1 MENQH
6 NKSHEECQSELRYL
20 FKRLTSWREESQ
32 KEFSFIINSQS
43 TIIEKGMGNLVEE
56 VSDLQAQLSVITKE
70 RNNLLEIVENM
81 SGEIKMLEAKLPS
94 PDALPESEESFCQD
108 AKERGCKRTRS
119 QDIDE
124 GSKMI
129 NDDDYDLDNHIDN
142 AGSNTKSEG
151 KTDEAEVT
159 DQQKEKGVTVQLT
172 NEPLPKKKANH
183 GDMETHIELVKT
195 MEKIKVKCK
204 HCPYISRDKSHLKD
218 HIEAVHERGSVK
230 HCVECGFKPSRNRDM
245 KYHMQRKHGKTI
257 RHVCEDCGHEES
269 KKSLMTVHKLYV
281 HELKTKDLTL
291 TNVS

>member
-1 MENQH
+1 MKNQP
-6 NKSHEECQSELRYL
+6 NMSRRPCQSDLKYL
-20 FKRLTSWREESQ
+20 FKELNSWKEESQ
-32 KEFSFIINSQS
+32 IKFSNIINCQS
-43 TIIEKGMGNLVEE
+43 TVIENGISNLVEE

-70 RNNLLEIVENM
+70 RNNLLETVENM
-81 SGEIKMLEAKLPS
+81 SGEIKSLQAKLPS
-94 PDALPESEESFCQD
+94 LDALPKPEENLSLGTD
-108 AKERGCKRTRS
+108 K
-119 QDIDE
+119 IDCHKTQARDVE
-124 GSKMI
+124 EQSKMI
-129 NDDDYDLDNHIDN
+129 NDDDYDLDDHTVN
-142 AGSNTKSEG
+142 AASSTASEG
-151 KTDEAEVT
+151 ITHEAEAT
-159 DQQKEKGVTVQLT
+159 DQQKEERKTVQLT
-172 NEPLPKKKANH
+172 NAPLHKKKANH
-183 GDMETHIELVKT
+183 GDMETHMELVKI

-230 HCVECGFKPSRNRDM
+230 QCVECGFKPSRNRDM